1 MLRELGET
9 VAVRWRRDAARAQT
23 HWATKVKYYRA
34 VQGLLAGGVD
44 AAGLSWTDVV
54 AAVQPRG
61 SRTTFFSV
69 AGPHA
74 KRPLLGAY
82 KAALARDLVGC
93 LSTDGAAQMLVDET
107 KVWSYWPHRVG
118 WTDELFQ
125 VGGEAVAAE
134 RLVRVLLDW
143 AEREPRLAS
152 ALGHA
157 PPVCAVEDLVVL
169 RRGSVAAASV
179 AALLREAIR
188 LRLAEGRSIEAV
200 LQQLRPELRPAEEA
214 EPGNQP
220 LARAIEQLIR
230 NSHTPSEQR
239 REAVTMMRD
248 AITALESS
256 PE

>member
-9 VAVRWRRDAARAQT
+9 VAVRWRRDAASAQT

-44 AAGLSWTDVV
+44 AAELSWTDVV

-82 KAALARDLVGC
+82 RAALARDLAEC
-93 LSTDGAAQMLVDET
+93 LTTDGAARMLVDET
-107 KVWSYWPHRVG
+107 KVWSYWPHRGG

-134 RLVRVLLDW
+134 CLVRVLLDW

-169 RRGSVAAASV
+169 RRGSMTVASA
-179 AALLREAIR
+179 AALLRAAIR
-188 LRLAEGRSIEAV
+188 LRLADGHSVDEV
-200 LQQLRPELRPAEEA
+200 LRQLRPAEEA